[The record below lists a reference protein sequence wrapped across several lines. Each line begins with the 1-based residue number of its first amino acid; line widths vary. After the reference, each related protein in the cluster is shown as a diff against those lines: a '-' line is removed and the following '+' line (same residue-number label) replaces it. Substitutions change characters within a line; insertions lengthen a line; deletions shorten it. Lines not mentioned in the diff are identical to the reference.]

1 MQTKE
6 EVLKSIFGY
15 DSFRMGQDTI
25 IDAVFNKEVQGI
37 LAVLPTG
44 GGKSLL
50 YQIPSIMMGGLNIIV
65 SPLISL
71 MKDQVDVLNKKGIG
85 TEFYNSSLS
94 DKEKQGVI
102 NAIEMEMVNILYV
115 APERF
120 EDDSFVDYIK
130 HKEINMFGVDECH
143 CISHYGNDFRPSYRK
158 LNKVIQILKPK
169 QVIAVTA
176 TASKEVQMDICIQ
189 LGIPNAKRFIN
200 GFYRDNLCL
209 KIVSRDEDEDRM
221 TMVAQ
226 DVQNAH
232 QNGVETGIIYV
243 GTRNDAELLTNE
255 LNNYYSVPTT
265 FYHAGLPAKERTKIQ
280 NDWMKCGGKIV
291 ATCAYGMGIDK
302 PDVRFVLHAGM
313 PGNIES
319 WWQECGRAGR
329 DGKQSVC
336 KTYID
341 MKKDYALQM
350 FFINM
355 SYPPK
360 SDIEKLWLWLS
371 RQAKQDPIIMCTQQE
386 MADRTGIT
394 SGFISGAI
402 KVLKQSHLVSS
413 EKRGQYIVEY
423 IGDPY
428 SASLN
433 YEFYDEKRQRKIDQ
447 LKTMVRFL
455 RNEEKCRMLNLL
467 DYFGDAS
474 ITEPCGKCDICA
486 KSKKVLTNSPSLL

>member
-6 EVLKSIFGY
+6 EILKSIFGY

-25 IDAVFNKEVQGI
+25 IDAVFNKDVQGI

-50 YQIPSIMMGGLNIIV
+50 YQIPSIMMGGINIIV

-71 MKDQVDVLNKKGIG
+71 MKDQVDVLNKRGIG

-130 HKEINMFGVDECH
+130 NKEINIFAVDEAH
-143 CISHYGNDFRPSYRK
+143 MISIAGDSFRPTYRR
-158 LNKVIQILKPK
+158 LNRAIQVIKPK

-176 TASKEVQMDICIQ
+176 TASKEVQLDICIQ

-200 GFYRDNLCL
+200 GFYRDNLCI
-209 KIVSRDEDEDRM
+209 KIVNCGETDRL

-226 DVQNAH
+226 DIQKAH

-243 GTRNDAELLTNE
+243 RTRNDAELLTNE
-255 LNNYYSVPTT
+255 LNNYYNVPSI
-265 FYHAGLPAKERTKIQ
+265 FYHAGLAAKEREEIQ
-280 NDWMKCGGKIV
+280 NKWMQYGGNIV
-291 ATCAYGMGIDK
+291 ATCSMGQGIDK
-302 PDVRFVLHAGM
+302 SDVRYVLHSGI
-313 PGNIES
+313 PGNITE
-319 WWQECGRAGR
+319 WWQEVGRAGR
-329 DGKQSVC
+329 DGKLSIC

-341 MKKDYALQM
+341 MKKDYSLQM

-360 SDIEKLWLWLS
+360 EDIEKLWLWFG
-371 RQAKQDPIIMCTQQE
+371 RRAKIDPIITCTQQE
-386 MADRTGIT
+386 IADESGIT
-394 SGFISGAI
+394 SGYISGAI
-402 KVLKQSHLVSS
+402 KVLKHSHLVNS
-413 EKRGQYIVEY
+413 EKRGQYIVDF
-423 IGDPY
+423 IADPY
-428 SASLN
+428 TAKIN
-433 YEFYDEKRQRKIDQ
+433 YEFYDEKRQRKIEQ
-447 LKTMVRFL
+447 LKTMVKFL
-455 RNEEKCRMLNLL
+455 KNESRCRMLNLL

-474 ITEPCGKCDICA
+474 ITEPCEKCDICVKNK
-486 KSKKVLTNSPSLL
+486 KSLTN